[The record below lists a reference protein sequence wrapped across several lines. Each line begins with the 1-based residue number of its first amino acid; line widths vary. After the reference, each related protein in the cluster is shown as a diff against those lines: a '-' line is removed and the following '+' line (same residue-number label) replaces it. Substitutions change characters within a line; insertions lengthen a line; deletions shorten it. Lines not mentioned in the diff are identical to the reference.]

1 MGVAVSRNGDAADG
15 GRCDVRVVIEP
26 DPEAG
31 PEDAERLTRQLRDE
45 LRKLDLNV
53 VIPRSSEEPPPHA
66 KGGGIDWGTLLVTL
80 SASGGVFTV
89 MIATIQRW
97 LDHKRLARGI
107 TMTIDGDTITLNR
120 ASEQQRDELVRMW
133 VRRHGGE

>member
-1 MGVAVSRNGDAADG
+1 MSRNSGAAG
-15 GRCDVRVVIEP
+15 GRRCDVHVVIEP

-31 PEDAERLTRQLRDE
+31 PEDAERMTRQLRDE
-45 LRKLDLNV
+45 LRELDLDV
-53 VIPRSSEEPPPHA
+53 VIPRSFEESPPHA

-80 SASGGVFTV
+80 SASGGAFTV

-97 LDHKRLARGI
+97 LDHRRLARGI
-107 TMTIDGDTITLNR
+107 TMTIDGDAITLNQ
-120 ASEQQRDELVRMW
+120 ASEQQRDELVHMW

>member
-1 MGVAVSRNGDAADG
+1 MSRNGGAADG
-15 GRCDVRVVIEP
+15 GQCEVCVMIEP

-31 PEDAERLTRQLRDE
+31 PEDAERMTRQLRDE
-45 LRKLDLNV
+45 LRELDLDV
-53 VIPRSSEEPPPHA
+53 VIPRSSEESPPHA

-80 SASGGVFTV
+80 SATGGVFTV
-89 MIATIQRW
+89 MIATIQQW
-97 LDHKRLARGI
+97 LDQRRLARGI

-133 VRRHGGE
+133 VRRHSEE

>member
-1 MGVAVSRNGDAADG
+1 VGVAVSCDGGAADS

-45 LRKLDLNV
+45 LRKLDLDV

-66 KGGGIDWGTLLVTL
+66 KGGG
-80 SASGGVFTV
+80 
-89 MIATIQRW
+89 
-97 LDHKRLARGI
+97 
-107 TMTIDGDTITLNR
+107 
-120 ASEQQRDELVRMW
+120 DELPDGRG
-133 VRRHGGE
+133 RPSAAAA

>member
-1 MGVAVSRNGDAADG
+1 MSCDGGAADS

-45 LRKLDLNV
+45 LRKLDLDV

-89 MIATIQRW
+89 VIATIQRW
-97 LDHKRLARGI
+97 LDHMGLARGI
-107 TMTIDGDTITLNR
+107 TMEIDGDTITLNR

-133 VRRHGGE
+133 VRRHGGG

>member
-1 MGVAVSRNGDAADG
+1 MSRDGGAADSG
-15 GRCDVRVVIEP
+15 LRDVRVVIEP
-26 DPEAG
+26 DPDAG

-45 LRKLDLNV
+45 LRKLDLDV
-53 VIPRSSEEPPPHA
+53 VIPRSSEGLPPHA

-89 MIATIQRW
+89 MLATIQRW
-97 LDHKRLARGI
+97 LHHSRLARGI

-133 VRRHGGE
+133 VRSHGGE